1 MADTGAMKTA
11 PSVPPRPAA
20 GEDTPNPTVTTP
32 SVAPP
37 RHSLPSLADMRHS
50 LPSLADMRQSILSL
64 PVFKPRWK
72 PWSPG
77 RVVATTMAF
86 ALVAGML
93 VVLTFRVTK
102 RWAIA
107 TPVAT
112 ASPEA
117 PPAAAPPPPPSPRAD
132 ASLSREHR
140 SPLAGGLLTL
150 PPSFA
155 SEDGAYDLVIHLHG
169 NTDLVEE
176 SFAVAGVNAVVVILN
191 LGNGSGPYEDRFANS
206 LSLPEVVD
214 RAQATMEKRGLAHA
228 TLRRLALS
236 AWSAGYGGVLKVLEQ
251 PALAAKVD
259 AVLLMDGIHVGYK
272 PQSHDLLL
280 DRLAPFSR
288 FAEEAVA
295 GRRLFSITHT
305 HITPIGNYAGTR
317 ETTAALLLGVGVPRE
332 PLGESPAMPA
342 LKSIDGIIARK
353 LLRPL
358 EAETIAHRGG
368 LTVREYAGDQ
378 PEHHM
383 AHLIHM
389 AVTVLPDLVAW
400 WKR

>member
-1 MADTGAMKTA
+1 MADTEAMKTDA
-11 PSVPPRPAA
+11 PSAPPSP
-20 GEDTPNPTVTTP
+20 GIPEDTPGPTAATP
-32 SVAPP
+32 SLPPP
-37 RHSLPSLADMRHS
+37 RHSLPSLADMRK
-50 LPSLADMRQSILSL
+50 SILSL
-64 PVFKPRWK
+64 PVFKPRWQ

-77 RVVATTMAF
+77 RVVVTTMAF
-86 ALVAGML
+86 GLVAGML
-93 VVLTFRVTK
+93 VVLTFSVTK
-102 RWAIA
+102 RWAPRFA
-107 TPVAT
+107 AVAT
-112 ASPEA
+112 AAPEA
-117 PPAAAPPPPPSPRAD
+117 PAVAAPAPPPGPRAD
-132 ASLSREHR
+132 AALAREHR

-155 SEDGAYDLVIHLHG
+155 SADGAYDLVIHLHG

-176 SFAVAGVNAVVVILN
+176 SFALAGVNAVVVILN

-206 LSLPEVVD
+206 LSLPELVD
-214 RAQATMEKRGLAHA
+214 RTQTTMEKRGLAHA

-288 FAEEAVA
+288 YAEESVA

-332 PLGESPAMPA
+332 PLDEHPPMPP
-342 LKSIDGIIARK
+342 LKSIDGVIARK
-353 LLRPL
+353 LMRPL
-358 EAETIAHRGG
+358 EPETIAHRGG